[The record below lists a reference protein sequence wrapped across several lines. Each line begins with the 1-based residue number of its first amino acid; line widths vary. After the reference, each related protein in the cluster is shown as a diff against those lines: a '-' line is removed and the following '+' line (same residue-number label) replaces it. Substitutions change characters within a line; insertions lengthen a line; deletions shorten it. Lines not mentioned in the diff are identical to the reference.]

1 MSYLTESPRVN
12 YEFRQRIHTGDTTVA
27 DWENVDV
34 RDPVFLSRIAN
45 DPLIIG
51 FGGIGTTSDK
61 DSSYV
66 AKFIHR
72 LIGVGNLANIIS
84 IKHSHIKGENFARFF
99 DENPE
104 ELFALGMEE
113 AFNIAE
119 NLIFPRVWDSNGQ
132 KLPADMAAHSMR
144 DVTIFAH
151 CYGFFSSVQYLEN
164 VLDYYL
170 INDLGYTREEADFI
184 MKQIFVLS
192 YEAGEIYRPK
202 KFSNFNISSLGSE
215 LWKETVLNFVNR
227 DFSKIQMLNGEKEK
241 IMASKMYRTKDPALA
256 EKFIKE
262 NEYLLMREGDVIDLY
277 TEQITRDGS
286 DHDLSTIYRHKDT
299 WLPGY
304 YTTENGDYVSQAAA
318 IALAIAVANS
328 MKNRE
333 SHSLIPID
341 MQDMFEQTN
350 SVLETTRMHFGIVN
364 DLQF

>member
-27 DWENVDV
+27 DWKNVDIK
-34 RDPVFLSRIAN
+34 DPAFLSRIAD

-84 IKHSHIKGENFARFF
+84 IKHSHIKGEGFARFF

-119 NLIFPRVWDSNGQ
+119 SLVFPRVLDEDGN
-132 KLPADMAAHSMR
+132 KLPAEKAAHKMR
-144 DVTIFAH
+144 DITIFAH

-170 INDLGYTREEADFI
+170 TNDLGYTREEADLI
-184 MKQIFVLS
+184 MQQIFVLS

-202 KFSNFNISSLGSE
+202 KFTNFNISSLGSE
-215 LWKETVLNFVNR
+215 LWKETVLNFVKR
-227 DFSKIQMLNGEKEK
+227 DFSKVEMLNGEKEK
-241 IMASKMYRTKDPALA
+241 IMASNKPMVPEAKSAMEQFKMQAASEVGVNLQ
-256 EKFIKE
+256 
-262 NEYLLMREGDVIDLY
+262 N
-277 TEQITRDGS
+277 
-286 DHDLSTIYRHKDT
+286 
-299 WLPGY
+299 GY
-304 YTTENGDYVSQAAA
+304 NGDLTARQAGS
-318 IALAIAVANS
+318 IGGQMVKKMIESYENS
-328 MKNRE
+328 MK
-333 SHSLIPID
+333 
-341 MQDMFEQTN
+341 TK
-350 SVLETTRMHFGIVN
+350 
-364 DLQF
+364 